1 VLAAAAHGGGYGLR
15 LTNAAGQY
23 GLVVKGLSVPVPD
36 SVVSFWVRVG
46 SGGGLQTL
54 AQARDQSSSQTMW
67 GLLYDAG
74 RQGLYFYPYSSSG
87 AREIFTGAGS
97 VPVDTWVQV
106 QVQYTATAS
115 GGAQLYINGQ
125 TSPGWGVSGDY
136 TRTANLQRLQLWNDS
151 TAVTDFDDV
160 EVDAPAAGVPG
171 APTAVHGTPLDGTVS
186 LAWSAPASDGGNPI
200 TGYRITPYLGTT
212 AQAPIMTTSTVTT
225 QTVSGLSDG
234 TPYTFTVAA
243 VNAFGVGPESAPSPQ
258 LTPVARPASTLP
270 PVVSGTPQQ
279 GQTLSTSNGSWSNS
293 PSAYT
298 YAWEDCDTGTGNCGL
313 IAGATNSS
321 YTLTAGDVGHTVR
334 SVVTAG
340 NASGSSSA
348 ASAATDVVGTAA
360 PTITASLPS
369 SSGAC
374 STRFSSQEVWPDT
387 TTALSPPGG
396 GYPSV
401 FQRID
406 TSGLDIWRVQAVD
419 GYDDAS
425 TTLVSPSAYTDSIG
439 QHLTAWNFNTLDK
452 QMSDG
457 PTSAVRELDM
467 VSPPDALWT
476 GTAPLGGDGSAQ
488 GALADETYQALAQ
501 YEANVVR
508 YFRTGVSVSGSGSS
522 VTYTGTSMTDTTK
535 DFSAYGGGGYALTA
549 TVLDANGFPD
559 WETATITSVT
569 NGGHSVNF
577 SGWSRA
583 QSNALSRVST
593 PAAGAAYNL
602 ASVTPPITTSAPAK
616 PWPRPPSVG
625 NVQYFE
631 LFNEPDLSN
640 SQYPRVSPA
649 LPAPTPT
656 LTGINVPGGTLTP
669 GTTYAY
675 RVSAANIGGALS
687 LPGAEVS
694 VTLPSGANAIQI
706 IWSPTSKLG
715 LWPFAYQLYGRTAGA
730 EQAMVVVGKDAST
743 GLTWI
748 DKGSVQPSGAMPT
761 TDDTPGF
768 QLWRAHE
775 YTRMWNVVAPAM
787 KAVDGSIK
795 LVGPTISNPIS
806 LANSDVVTTVV
817 TNGPADRS
825 WISRDDYVTVL
836 MSGSSPK
843 PDAVSI
849 HAYGSFRG
857 SDSTETEEWDGLSS
871 AITNFTSQDALAI
884 GSTPVFL
891 DETNIDAGFFGNPP
905 TATNLRAE
913 TQMGAAWLADSY
925 IQWCSRAPQVTELM
939 QHAVYNGDVA
949 WGLFSGASYAN
960 STTCIPQPACQNLRA
975 SQPNLQYWLTRWMNA
990 WLPAGSAVVPVG
1002 GVPNGFAAFAVKS
1015 SANTVTVVVVN
1026 TQVGSSDGNG
1036 TPGNVAVQLAGANV
1050 TSAQQLTID
1059 GNTDMLNGPSVG
1071 DLGPRASVSL
1081 SVGGYGVAMV
1091 RFTTA

>member
-1 VLAAAAHGGGYGLR
+1 
-15 LTNAAGQY
+15 
-23 GLVVKGLSVPVPD
+23 
-36 SVVSFWVRVG
+36 
-46 SGGGLQTL
+46 
-54 AQARDQSSSQTMW
+54 
-67 GLLYDAG
+67 
-74 RQGLYFYPYSSSG
+74 
-87 AREIFTGAGS
+87 
-97 VPVDTWVQV
+97 
-106 QVQYTATAS
+106 
-115 GGAQLYINGQ
+115 
-125 TSPGWGVSGDY
+125 
-136 TRTANLQRLQLWNDS
+136 
-151 TAVTDFDDV
+151 
-160 EVDAPAAGVPG
+160 
-171 APTAVHGTPLDGTVS
+171 
-186 LAWSAPASDGGNPI
+186 
-200 TGYRITPYLGTT
+200 
-212 AQAPIMTTSTVTT
+212 
-225 QTVSGLSDG
+225 
-234 TPYTFTVAA
+234 
-243 VNAFGVGPESAPSPQ
+243 
-258 LTPVARPASTLP
+258 
-270 PVVSGTPQQ
+270 
-279 GQTLSTSNGSWSNS
+279 
-293 PSAYT
+293 
-298 YAWEDCDTGTGNCGL
+298 
-313 IAGATNSS
+313 
-321 YTLTAGDVGHTVR
+321 
-334 SVVTAG
+334 
-340 NASGSSSA
+340 
-348 ASAATDVVGTAA
+348 
-360 PTITASLPS
+360 
-369 SSGAC
+369 
-374 STRFSSQEVWPDT
+374 
-387 TTALSPPGG
+387 
-396 GYPSV
+396 
-401 FQRID
+401 
-406 TSGLDIWRVQAVD
+406 
-419 GYDDAS
+419 
-425 TTLVSPSAYTDSIG
+425 
-439 QHLTAWNFNTLDK
+439 
-452 QMSDG
+452 
-457 PTSAVRELDM
+457 
-467 VSPPDALWT
+467 
-476 GTAPLGGDGSAQ
+476 
-488 GALADETYQALAQ
+488 
-501 YEANVVR
+501 
-508 YFRTGVSVSGSGSS
+508 
-522 VTYTGTSMTDTTK
+522 
-535 DFSAYGGGGYALTA
+535 
-549 TVLDANGFPD
+549 
-559 WETATITSVT
+559 
-569 NGGHSVNF
+569 
-577 SGWSRA
+577 
-583 QSNALSRVST
+583 
-593 PAAGAAYNL
+593 
-602 ASVTPPITTSAPAK
+602 
-616 PWPRPPSVG
+616 
-625 NVQYFE
+625 
-631 LFNEPDLSN
+631 
-640 SQYPRVSPA
+640 
-649 LPAPTPT
+649 
-656 LTGINVPGGTLTP
+656 
-669 GTTYAY
+669 
-675 RVSAANIGGALS
+675 VSAANIGGALS

-706 IWSPTSKLG
+706 SWSPTSKLG
-715 LWPFAYQLYGRTAGA
+715 LSPFAYQLYGRTAGA